1 VAYSGLEG
9 TKAIGTTE
17 FPYPLQRNGSSCFR
31 GSMALS
37 DMSGT
42 LADPSESGDELIART
57 DAPMYEAKRTRRNKV
72 VSVPIRAR

>member
-1 VAYSGLEG
+1 
-9 TKAIGTTE
+9 
-17 FPYPLQRNGSSCFR
+17 
-31 GSMALS
+31 MALS